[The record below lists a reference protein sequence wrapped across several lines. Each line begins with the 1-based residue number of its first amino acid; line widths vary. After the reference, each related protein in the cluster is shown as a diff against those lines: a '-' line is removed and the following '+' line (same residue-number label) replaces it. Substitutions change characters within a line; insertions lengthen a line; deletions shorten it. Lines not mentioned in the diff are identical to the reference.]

1 MTSSKNMKK
10 LNLIIALILFVAI
23 SGCGQNRTSKVK
35 EEFVDTVAYPA
46 AKKEADWKKILSP
59 EAYRIMV
66 ERRTEIPYRNPYWDN
81 HQKGIYVSAA
91 TGKPL
96 FSSDTKF
103 ESGTGWPSF
112 FEPIDP
118 NAVKVVSDNSLG
130 MSRDEVVESS
140 TGLHLGHVFDD
151 GPAPTGKR
159 FCMNSWAL
167 KFIPAK

>member
-1 MTSSKNMKK
+1 MKK
-10 LNLIIALILFVAI
+10 LPLIITIVLFI
-23 SGCGQNRTSKVK
+23 SLTGCGQSRKQKTAVSNI
-35 EEFVDTVAYPA
+35 DTIAFPA
-46 AKKEADWKKILSP
+46 AKKDAQWKEILSP

-81 HQKGIYVSAA
+81 HKKGIYVSAA

-112 FEPIDP
+112 FKPIDEK
-118 NAVKVVSDNSLG
+118 AVTVVSDNSLG

-159 FCMNSWAL
+159 YCMNSWAL